1 MGHMDNTAYWQW
13 EHRGQQGTG
22 GMGHMGNG
30 GNGAHGQLGQWG
42 IGVWG
47 TGSMGH
53 MGNGVPPRVNINL
66 LQSSFRV
73 LG

>member
-1 MGHMDNTAYWQW
+1 MGHMDNRAYWQW
-13 EHRGQQGTG
+13 EHTGQQGTG
-22 GMGHMGNG
+22 G
-30 GNGAHGQLGQWG
+30 
-42 IGVWG
+42 
-47 TGSMGH
+47 MGH